1 MRVYAVPIKAGLILF
16 PIIAFLITIPYM
28 IRQYHKYGS
37 IPMLRSLIVYSFV
50 LYLLIAWFMVILP
63 LPRIEDV
70 AKMSGPWAQL
80 VPFNFIND
88 LKSVN
93 FSLTDVRT
101 WLSALKDSSV
111 YTVLFNF
118 VLTLPFGVYLRYYFN
133 RKWWEVLVMSF
144 MLSLFFEV
152 TQLSCL
158 FGIYPRPYRL
168 FDVDDLIVNT
178 TGGMIGF
185 ALTPLFSKILPTRKE
200 LDDKAYMKGQRV
212 SIPRRLIADL
222 IDFVLVALVTFSGI
236 LDREIMDVSILMLV
250 YVSYFIILTMIF
262 GKTIGKMIVGI
273 KVVSSDGKR
282 AMPHQILIRYVT
294 KYILYFEVFYVIFS
308 MDNLSSLG
316 DNGLFI
322 SIMIL
327 VTIAFIYFRTIIS
340 AINKKNPLVYEQL
353 SNTKHISTIKHIKE
367 EIVKDSKIEN
377 DKEIEKKKEE

>member
-1 MRVYAVPIKAGLILF
+1 MRVYAVPIKTGLILF

-101 WLSALKDSSV
+101 WLSALKDSSI

-185 ALTPLFSKILPTRKE
+185 VLTPLFSKILPTRKE
-200 LDDKAYMKGQRV
+200 LDDKAYMKGQKV

-316 DNGLFI
+316 DNGIFI

-367 EIVKDSKIEN
+367 EIVKDSKIED

>member
-1 MRVYAVPIKAGLILF
+1 MRVYAVPIKTGLILF

-185 ALTPLFSKILPTRKE
+185 VLTPLFSKILPTRKE

-212 SIPRRLIADL
+212 TIPRRLIADS

-316 DNGLFI
+316 DNGIFI

>member
-144 MLSLFFEV
+144 MLSLFFEI

-353 SNTKHISTIKHIKE
+353 SSTKHISTIKHIKE

>member
-144 MLSLFFEV
+144 MLSLFFEI

-273 KVVSSDGKR
+273 KVVSSDEKR

-316 DNGLFI
+316 DNGIFI

>member
-185 ALTPLFSKILPTRKE
+185 VLTPLFSKILPTRKE
-200 LDDKAYMKGQRV
+200 LDDKAYMKGQSV

-222 IDFVLVALVTFSGI
+222 IDFVLVALATFSGI

-316 DNGLFI
+316 DNGIFI

>member
-37 IPMLRSLIVYSFV
+37 VPMLRSLIVYSFV

-185 ALTPLFSKILPTRKE
+185 VLTPLFSKILPTRKE

-222 IDFVLVALVTFSGI
+222 IDFVLVALATFSGI

-294 KYILYFEVFYVIFS
+294 KYTLYFEVFYVIFS

>member
-28 IRQYHKYGS
+28 IRQYHRYGS

-70 AKMSGPWAQL
+70 AKMNGPWVQL

-93 FSLTDVRT
+93 FSLFDVRT

-144 MLSLFFEV
+144 MLSLLFEV

-178 TGGMIGF
+178 TGGMIGY

-200 LDDKAYMKGQRV
+200 LDDKAYMKGRRV

-222 IDFVLVALVTFSGI
+222 IDFVLVALAVFSGI
-236 LDREIMDVSILMLV
+236 LDREIMDVSILMLA
-250 YVSYFIILTMIF
+250 YVSYFIILTMMF

-273 KVVSSDGKR
+273 KVVSSNEKR

-316 DNGLFI
+316 DTGVFI
-322 SIMIL
+322 SIIIL

-353 SNTKHISTIKHIKE
+353 SNTKHISTIKQFNEEVDKE
-367 EIVKDSKIEN
+367 TMVETE
-377 DKEIEKKKEE
+377 KEIEKKKEE

>member
-185 ALTPLFSKILPTRKE
+185 VLTPLFSKILPTRKE
-200 LDDKAYMKGQRV
+200 LDDKAYMKSQRV

-222 IDFVLVALVTFSGI
+222 IDFVLVALATFSGI

>member
-37 IPMLRSLIVYSFV
+37 IPLLRSVIVYSFV

-63 LPRIEDV
+63 LPKIEDV
-70 AKMSGPWAQL
+70 AKMTGPWAQL
-80 VPFNFIND
+80 VPFNFIKD
-88 LKSVN
+88 LSSIDLNVLSISSWIAAIKSP
-93 FSLTDVRT
+93 
-101 WLSALKDSSV
+101 AV

-133 RKWWEVLVMSF
+133 RKWWEVLTMSF

-168 FDVDDLIVNT
+168 FDVDDLLVNT
-178 TGGMIGF
+178 TGGMIGY
-185 ALTPLFSKILPTRKE
+185 ALTPIFSKILPTRKE
-200 LDDKAYMKGQRV
+200 LDDKAYMKGHRV
-212 SIPRRLIADL
+212 SLPRRFIADI
-222 IDFVLVALVTFSGI
+222 IDFVIVSLITFSGI
-236 LDREIMDVSILMLV
+236 LDSESMDLSILALV
-250 YVSYFIILTMIF
+250 YITYFIALTMIF

-273 KVVSSDGKR
+273 KVVNNDEKR

-294 KYILYFEVFYVIFS
+294 KYVLYFEVFYVIFS
-308 MDNLSSLG
+308 MDNLTSLG
-316 DNGLFI
+316 DIGIYLA
-322 SIMIL
+322 IMIL
-327 VTIAFIYFRTIIS
+327 VTTAFIYFRTIIS

-353 SNTKHISTIKHIKE
+353 SNTKHISTIKNKNEEIKE
-367 EIVKDSKIEN
+367 EEKTNTKEKEK
-377 DKEIEKKKEE
+377 DKE